1 MEQITLPDD
10 FQDLCSWYM
19 WDHDLMS
26 DRSLQR
32 AQSSMEE
39 IQSFYDAML
48 PRMEKILKYLVT
60 VPMSDDMEPS
70 SKSLLNLAKSMA
82 EVAPAVEQF
91 FEPTISFG
99 FDTTRWEHG
108 PEQL

>member
-1 MEQITLPDD
+1 
-10 FQDLCSWYM
+10 
-19 WDHDLMS
+19 
-26 DRSLQR
+26 
-32 AQSSMEE
+32 MEE

-108 PEQL
+108 PE

>member
-39 IQSFYDAML
+39 IQSVYDAML

-60 VPMSDDMEPS
+60 VPMSDDMEPAS
-70 SKSLLNLAKSMA
+70 RSLLNLAKSMA
-82 EVAPAVEQF
+82 EVAPAGEQF

-108 PEQL
+108 PE